1 VAESILN
8 HVYVCGRDMGYVHMN
23 LGVLGDQKKAAG
35 PLELELH
42 TGRCESPSGDGCWKL
57 SHLLYLKT
65 NHPTIL

>member
-1 VAESILN
+1 MAESILN

-42 TGRCESPSGDGCWKL
+42 TDGCESPCG
-57 SHLLYLKT
+57 
-65 NHPTIL
+65 